1 MRGEVTCSG
10 AAKAATGT
18 GSAAWAQMQASP
30 NAAATTAMLHC
41 FMRFPKP
48 APPAGRPSIRSA
60 AVRWRGGAPPMAV
73 GGAVDRPSIFP
84 DAFRSEEHTSEI
96 HSLMRHSYADFC
108 LDNKKKSC

>member
-41 FMRFPKP
+41 FTRFPKP
-48 APPAGRPSIRSA
+48 PPPAGRPSIRSA
-60 AVRWRGGAPPMAV
+60 PVRWRGGAPPMAV
-73 GGAVDRPSIFP
+73 GGAADRHSIFP
-84 DAFRSEEHTSEI
+84 AAFGIIDANLTTMGRRSTLLPFTGDRDVI
-96 HSLMRHSYADFC
+96 G
-108 LDNKKKSC
+108 